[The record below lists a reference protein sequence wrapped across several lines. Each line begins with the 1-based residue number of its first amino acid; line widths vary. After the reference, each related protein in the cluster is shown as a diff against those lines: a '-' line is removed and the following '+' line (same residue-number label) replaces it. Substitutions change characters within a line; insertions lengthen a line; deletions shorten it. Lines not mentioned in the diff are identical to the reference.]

1 MRKVA
6 AKYDRE
12 PLPISPVMM
21 KSLMSQTW
29 PGNLRELENTIKRY
43 LILGSEQAILDDWNP
58 LQHTASQEAAAES
71 AGATSGLKHLVRSLK
86 GDAESVAIAQALD
99 GNGWNRKV
107 AASELQISYK
117 ALLYKI
123 KQYNLNPPN
132 RRPAAAVQAPK
143 FDRAEMA

>member
-1 MRKVA
+1 MATQDPA
-6 AKYDRE
+6 AD
-12 PLPISPVMM
+12 
-21 KSLMSQTW
+21 
-29 PGNLRELENTIKRY
+29 G
-43 LILGSEQAILDDWNP
+43 GG
-58 LQHTASQEAAAES
+58 
-71 AGATSGLKHLVRSLK
+71 AGSGLKHLVRNLK

-132 RRPAAAVQAPK
+132 RRPEPVAQSSK
-143 FDRAEMA
+143 FERAEIA